1 MKKLFLY
8 TGLLI
13 TLVWAYGC
21 DTTSSD
27 TGSALEELLPNN
39 TFYWN
44 HPEADTAYGKI
55 EFGDL
60 NTSAT
65 ITFHPFPC
73 GEESGSGDPYTFDY
87 KIINDQAFMAEGD
100 TSEVVEYTDSSFD
113 IKETD
118 GQGTVH
124 FDMDCSNLK

>member
-13 TLVWAYGC
+13 TLVWTYGC

-27 TGSALEELLPNN
+27 AGSGLEELLPNN
-39 TFYWN
+39 TFYWT

-55 EFGDL
+55 QFGDL
-60 NTSAT
+60 NSTAG

-73 GEESGSGDPYTFDY
+73 GEESGSEDPYTFDY
-87 KIINDQAFMAEGD
+87 KILNDQQFVADGD
-100 TSEVVEYTDSSFD
+100 TSEVLEYTDSSFEMKD
-113 IKETD
+113 SD
-118 GQGTVH
+118 GTEPVH
-124 FDMDCSNLK
+124 FDMDCNNLN